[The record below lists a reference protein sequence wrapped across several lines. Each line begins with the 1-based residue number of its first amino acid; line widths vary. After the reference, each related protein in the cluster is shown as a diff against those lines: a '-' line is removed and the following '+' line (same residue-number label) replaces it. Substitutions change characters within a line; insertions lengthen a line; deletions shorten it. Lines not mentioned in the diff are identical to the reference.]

1 MNEYNEQLNS
11 IILDSYKEAIKG
23 ISKLFGSHCEVLLH
37 SLKNYES
44 SVISIE
50 NGSNSGRTIGA
61 PITNVALEVIKKINS
76 NSYELIPYES
86 KLPNGDRCRSITVPI
101 KNGDVLIGLMCIN
114 FNLDVRL
121 ADFVSSFSTP
131 KTEQAT
137 SSPEQYSARVEDLMD
152 SVFTKHLEEVLL
164 DTNIPNQDKNKTII
178 LRLNEAGFF
187 QIRGSVETIAEKLK
201 ISVHTIY
208 SYIRKKTKN
217 PSNESENL

>member
-1 MNEYNEQLNS
+1 MNEYDEQLNN
-11 IILDSYKEAIKG
+11 IILDSYQEAIKG
-23 ISKLFGSHCEVLLH
+23 ISKLLGTHCEVLIH

-50 NGSNSGRTIGA
+50 NGNNSGRTIGA

-76 NSYELIPYES
+76 NNYEISPYES
-86 KLPNGDRCRSITVPI
+86 KFPNGNRCRSITVPI
-101 KNGDVLIGLMCIN
+101 KNKDVLIGLMCLN
-114 FNLDVRL
+114 LNLDVSL
-121 ADFVSSFSTP
+121 ADFLSSFSTP
-131 KTEQAT
+131 KTEET
-137 SSPEQYSARVEDLMD
+137 SSSPEQYSSRVEDLMD

-178 LRLNEAGFF
+178 LKLNEAGFF

-208 SYIRKKTKN
+208 AYIRKKTKN
-217 PSNESENL
+217 PSNES

>member
-11 IILDSYKEAIKG
+11 TILDSYKEVIKG
-23 ISKLFGSHCEVLLH
+23 ISTLFGAHCEVLLH
-37 SLKNYES
+37 SLKNYEN

-76 NSYELIPYES
+76 NNYELTPYES
-86 KLPNGDRCRSITVPI
+86 KFPNGNKCRSITVPI
-101 KNGDVLIGLMCIN
+101 KNGNVLIGLMCIN
-114 FNLDVRL
+114 FNLDVSL
-121 ADFVSSFSTP
+121 ADFLSNFSTP
-131 KTEQAT
+131 IPKTEDL
-137 SSPEQYSARVEDLMD
+137 SSSSEQYSARVEDLMD
-152 SVFTKHLEEVLL
+152 SVFTKHSEEVLL
-164 DTNIPNQDKNKTII
+164 DTTIPNQDKNKTII

-208 SYIRKKTKN
+208 AYIRKKTKN
-217 PSNESENL
+217 SSSES